1 MFVKRHLRNFLKLQ
15 MGNKAA
21 PDFSM
26 YETNSDSTGRRDW
39 VSEWEARLSK
49 GMKYDVMGLAKNL
62 F

>member
-1 MFVKRHLRNFLKLQ
+1 MQ